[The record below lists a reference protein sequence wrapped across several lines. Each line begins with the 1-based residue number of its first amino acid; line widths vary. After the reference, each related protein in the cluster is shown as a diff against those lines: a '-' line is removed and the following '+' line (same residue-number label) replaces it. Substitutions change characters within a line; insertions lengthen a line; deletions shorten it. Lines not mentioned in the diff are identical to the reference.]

1 MLNNVLIIDD
11 QQIVRMGLCALV
23 KDEIP
28 SAIICEAE
36 NASEA
41 MQQLKENSFGLI
53 LMDLKIEGNTRL
65 SLIEQI
71 LSYTPQ
77 AKILVITCNAE
88 NIYALRC
95 LQVGVY
101 GYIQKTA
108 HTVEI
113 QTAIRNVFAGRKHMS
128 QAVIE
133 LLANFVKLKIK
144 VNPFGKLSK
153 RELEVADMLL
163 KGKASNEIGEIMN
176 LQPSTI
182 STYKTRILKKL
193 NVQNVIELSKLEKM
207 FEEV

>member
-28 SAIICEAE
+28 SAAICEAK
-36 NASEA
+36 NPSEA
-41 MQQLKENSFGLI
+41 LQKVKEIPFNLI
-53 LMDLKIEGNTRL
+53 LMDLKIQGSTLL

-71 LSYTPQ
+71 RVYNPK

-88 NIYALRC
+88 RVYALRC
-95 LQVGVY
+95 LQIGVY

-108 HTVEI
+108 KTTEI
-113 QTAIRNVFAGRKHMS
+113 QTAIGKVFAGKKHMS
-128 QAVIE
+128 QAVVE
-133 LLANFVKLKIK
+133 LLTDFVNLKTK
-144 VNPFGKLSK
+144 VNPFGNLSK
-153 RELEVADMLL
+153 RELEVADMLV
-163 KGKASNEIGEIMN
+163 KGKAPHEICEIMS

-193 NVQNVIELSKLEKM
+193 NVQNVIELSKLEEM

>member
-1 MLNNVLIIDD
+1 
-11 QQIVRMGLCALV
+11 
-23 KDEIP
+23 
-28 SAIICEAE
+28 
-36 NASEA
+36 
-41 MQQLKENSFGLI
+41 
-53 LMDLKIEGNTRL
+53 
-65 SLIEQI
+65 
-71 LSYTPQ
+71 
-77 AKILVITCNAE
+77 
-88 NIYALRC
+88 
-95 LQVGVY
+95 
-101 GYIQKTA
+101 
-108 HTVEI
+108 
-113 QTAIRNVFAGRKHMS
+113 MS